1 MFGLGMGEVAIIL
14 VIALIFIGPKKL
26 PQLAKGLGKGL
37 REFQNAAKGVSSSLG
52 VDEVKKDLE
61 RIKKDIPTFDEQFK
75 DDPPHD
81 QGEPE

>member
-26 PQLAKGLGKGL
+26 PQIAKGLGKGL
-37 REFQNAAKGVSSSLG
+37 REFQNAARGVTTTLG
-52 VDEVKKDLE
+52 VDE
-61 RIKKDIPTFDEQFK
+61 IKKDIEEIKKGIPPHHEQFK

-81 QGEPE
+81 KGEAE